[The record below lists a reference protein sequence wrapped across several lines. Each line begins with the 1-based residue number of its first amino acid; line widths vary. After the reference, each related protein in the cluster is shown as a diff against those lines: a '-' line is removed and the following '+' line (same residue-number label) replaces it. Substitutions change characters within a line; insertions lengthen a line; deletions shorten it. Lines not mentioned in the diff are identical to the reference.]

1 MARVVETGI
10 TDESE
15 IRQILEEEG
24 CFNIFRWS
32 DAAST
37 SYSEHTHPH
46 EEVRWVVSGVLEI
59 REGKRRLRLHPG
71 DRLESS
77 ANTPHSAYVPEDVVY
92 ICASRRPKES

>member
-37 SYSEHTHPH
+37 LYSEHTHPH
-46 EEVRWVVSGVLEI
+46 EEVRWVLEI
-59 REGKRRLRLHPG
+59 
-71 DRLESS
+71 
-77 ANTPHSAYVPEDVVY
+77 T
-92 ICASRRPKES
+92 